1 MFDARAGTQ
10 RRRELRDEPG
20 GPRGPVLALDLGG
33 TQIRAA
39 AVRPDGSIEARI
51 ARHTPVPEG
60 PEAIV
65 RACLE
70 TLRASRAELR
80 ANDPDAEAALIG
92 ISISSPGPIDPWR
105 GVIVEPPNLGPEFMD
120 VPLAERVE
128 ADLGLPAY
136 LDRDTQIAALAEGA
150 FGAARE
156 TDDYIYVTV
165 SSGVGGAIVT
175 EGRLL
180 IGPDGTAGELGHF
193 PVDFHGPPC
202 GCGGIGHLEAFA
214 SGAGIARIARRAIQ
228 DGAAAD
234 LAEYARTNG
243 IGDLDARHV
252 ALAEDAGIAAAHA
265 IMEEARRAFAAACV
279 GWVDYFDPDLII
291 VGGGIADGQGD
302 RLLGPARET
311 VAREA
316 FKAPRRRV
324 RIVPAALGDD
334 VGLIGGLV
342 LVHQRSGDDQW
353 RAGRPPLEVAA
364 ANARA
369 GGRSAIPVG
378 SGIRPVNT

>member
-1 MFDARAGTQ
+1 MFEARAGTQ
-10 RRRELRDEPG
+10 RRRELRGEPG

-39 AVRPDGSIEARI
+39 AVRGDGSIAARM
-51 ARHTPVPEG
+51 ARHTPVDEG

-65 RACLE
+65 RACRDALAE
-70 TLRASRAELR
+70 SRAELR
-80 ANDPDAEAALIG
+80 RESPGEERALVG
-92 ISISSPGPIDPWR
+92 ISLSSPGPIDPWR
-105 GVIVEPPNLGPEFMD
+105 GVVVEPPNLGPEFRD
-120 VPLAERVE
+120 VPLAERIE

-136 LDRDTQIAALAEGA
+136 LERDTQIAALGEGA
-150 FGAARE
+150 FGAARGSSE
-156 TDDYIYVTV
+156 YLYVTV

-180 IGPDGTAGELGHF
+180 MGPDGTAGELGHF

-214 SGAGIARIARRAIQ
+214 SGVAIAREARRAIES
-228 DGAAAD
+228 GRSPELAD
-234 LAEYARTNG
+234 FARQQET
-243 IGDLDARHV
+243 DELDARQV
-252 ALAEDAGIAAAHA
+252 AEAEDAGIAAAHE

-279 GWVDYFDPDLII
+279 GWVDVFNPDLIV
-291 VGGGIADGQGD
+291 VGGSLALGQGE

-316 FKAPRRRV
+316 FRTPGRRV

-334 VGLIGGLV
+334 VGLVGGLV
-342 LVHQRSGDDQW
+342 LVHARAGDDRW
-353 RAGRPPLEVAA
+353 RAGRPPVRAA
-364 ANARA
+364 AP
-369 GGRSAIPVG
+369 GIPPLAEAVG
-378 SGIRPVNT
+378 T